1 MNSRVIF
8 PNDFLLYEHIPSLNS
23 LFMVGDEN
31 MNKFFS
37 SKFPKRKKEQIILY
51 VPQKCIPKILSK

>member
-37 SKFPKRKKEQIILY
+37 SKFQKEKKN
-51 VPQKCIPKILSK
+51 K